1 VSEAG
6 RRYLAVVTAR
16 SGSKRLP
23 EKNVRDFCGRPL
35 FVWSVRAGLEC
46 PAVQRTVVST
56 DSPEYRRIALDAG
69 AECPRLRAP
78 ELAADTAS
86 SVDTVLEAVDW
97 FDGAYGDDDAVVLL
111 QPTSP
116 LRDAADVEAAIEMF
130 ERTGA
135 PALVSVSPAECPPE
149 WMGQLTDDLR
159 ADDFIARQRKGSRS
173 QDLGQWYRLNGAI
186 YVIRIGVLRAERGF
200 LPAGTVAFP
209 MPRMRAVDI
218 DDATDF
224 EFARLLMQARLTQ
237 AD

>member
-1 VSEAG
+1 MNDAAC
-6 RRYLAVVTAR
+6 RYLGIVTAR

-23 EKNVRDFCGRPL
+23 DKNVRDFCGRPL
-35 FVWSVRAGLEC
+35 FAWSVRAGLEC
-46 PAVQRTVVST
+46 PSVSRTVVST
-56 DSPEYRRIALDAG
+56 DSADYRRIALAAG
-69 AECPRLRAP
+69 AECPQLRAP
-78 ELAADTAS
+78 ELASDTAS
-86 SVDTVLEAVDW
+86 SADTVLEAVDW
-97 FDGAYGDDDAVVLL
+97 YDGMYGDDDAVVLL

-116 LRDAADVEAAIEMF
+116 LRDALDVAGAIEMF

-149 WMGQLTDDLR
+149 WMGQLPDDLS
-159 ADDFIARQRKGSRS
+159 AADFIARQRKGSRS

-186 YVIRIGVLRAERGF
+186 YVIRIGVLRREKGF

-209 MPRMRAVDI
+209 MPRNHAVDI

-224 EFARLLMQARLTQ
+224 EFARLLMQARLAQ